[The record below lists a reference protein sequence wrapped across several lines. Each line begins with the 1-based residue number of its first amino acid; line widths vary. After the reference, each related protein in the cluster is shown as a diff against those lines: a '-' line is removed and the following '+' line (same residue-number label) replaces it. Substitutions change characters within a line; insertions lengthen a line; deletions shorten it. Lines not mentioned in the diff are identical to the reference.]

1 MLAYEAQRLA
11 PGTSMN
17 TGPTVKPA
25 SAEEGSGPTTPG
37 TSLKPSEETALEK
50 QRACFHCCLFNFCS
64 SSFFFFVIQFVSC
77 LGGYL
82 PYYQWP
88 GNRTKSVVVLAVF

>member
-11 PGTSMN
+11 PGTSTN

-25 SAEEGSGPTTPG
+25 SAEEGSGPPTPG
-37 TSLKPSEETALEK
+37 ASLKPSEETGLEK

-64 SSFFFFVIQFVSC
+64 SSSFFFCNTIC
-77 LGGYL
+77 LL
-82 PYYQWP
+82 F
-88 GNRTKSVVVLAVF
+88 R

>member
-64 SSFFFFVIQFVSC
+64 SSFFFFCNTIC
-77 LGGYL
+77 LLFRWLSSLL
-82 PYYQWP
+82 PVARQ
-88 GNRTKSVVVLAVF
+88 

>member
-11 PGTSMN
+11 PGTTTN

-25 SAEEGSGPTTPG
+25 SAEEGSGLPTPG
-37 TSLKPSEETALEK
+37 TSLKPSEETGLEK

-64 SSFFFFVIQFVSC
+64 SFFVVQFVSC
-77 LGGYL
+77 FGSCL
-82 PYYQWP
+82 PLLP
-88 GNRTKSVVVLAVF
+88 GPLSVARQ